1 VLIVYQTRSEERSS
15 NELRIPARMLEDTE
29 VFRGKKRERRK
40 EKKKK
45 EKGKGKGGRAT
56 FQIEIAV

>member
-1 VLIVYQTRSEERSS
+1 
-15 NELRIPARMLEDTE
+15 MLEDTE

-45 EKGKGKGGRAT
+45 EKGKGKGGCAT